1 MTWKLTSDRPIY
13 IQLVEKLQFDIIT
26 GIYRPGEK
34 LPSVRDLASEAA
46 VNPNTMQKALSE
58 LERGG
63 LVYTQR
69 TAGRFVTDD
78 QTLIRH
84 ISMELAAS
92 HIREFIST
100 MRQFGMSD
108 HEILNLIEKI
118 MKEEIK

>member
-13 IQLVEKLQFDIIT
+13 IQLVEKLQLDIIT

-34 LPSVRDLASEAA
+34 LPSVRDLASEAS
-46 VNPNTMQKALSE
+46 VNPNTMQKALTE

-108 HEILNLIEKI
+108 HEILNLIEEI
-118 MKEEIK
+118 MKEEIE

>member
-34 LPSVRDLASEAA
+34 LPSVRDLASEAS
-46 VNPNTMQKALSE
+46 VNPNTMQKALAE

-78 QTLIRH
+78 QALIRH

-108 HEILNLIEKI
+108 HEILNLIEEI